1 MYVIIIYDKR
11 RSHAPASPHFE
22 IPQNYIGDSDLPSGD
37 AGGVRARCALAN
49 PVPVTLDK
57 TVNLRDS
64 AFGLADAQSMVD
76 LNVALQ
82 SRRKPWENGFVSVLS
97 G

>member
-1 MYVIIIYDKR
+1 MRPLAHIPKFR
-11 RSHAPASPHFE
+11 RTTLVTRICRREMPA
-22 IPQNYIGDSDLPSGD
+22 
-37 AGGVRARCALAN
+37 GVRARCALAN

-64 AFGLADAQSMVD
+64 VFGLADAQSMVD